1 MSLQDRTCVFLIS
14 DPKHWQSKYSNVSG
28 MNKLVAGASGH
39 IFRTSWDFQ
48 LLWRKCLWKRFPGF
62 SSHQALG
69 FLPLFSLPCGH
80 WVIPCSV
87 FHCAQIFMVFLRD
100 IWDTCH
106 LLFVKMVLH
115 LKSDHWKESAG
126 KKRSYPLPRL
136 SGLSGNI
143 TFKNKVKYSQGTAS
157 HGTLWTT
164 FLSSCLYVSFF
175 LI

>member
-1 MSLQDRTCVFLIS
+1 MGYTLLILQPFVHNSLKFIFLFLIYPFSKLSMSLQGRTCVFLIS

-106 LLFVKMVLH
+106 LLSVKMVLH

-126 KKRSYPLPRL
+126 EKGATR
-136 SGLSGNI
+136 
-143 TFKNKVKYSQGTAS
+143 
-157 HGTLWTT
+157 
-164 FLSSCLYVSFF
+164 CLGSLGY
-175 LI
+175 